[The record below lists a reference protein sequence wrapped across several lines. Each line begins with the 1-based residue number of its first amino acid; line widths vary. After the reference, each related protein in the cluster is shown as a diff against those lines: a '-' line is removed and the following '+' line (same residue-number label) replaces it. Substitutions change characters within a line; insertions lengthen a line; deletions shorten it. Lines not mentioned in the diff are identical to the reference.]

1 MLLKMVRL
9 RKVIPGKLQSLHAQ
23 EEELRKKATE
33 IMIDDERF
41 KLHLLAVQHAMDLA
55 DHFRQIPT
63 EDENTKL
70 IQILSMRLF
79 NAFGASAKL
88 ALSGYGQNSAL
99 IMRDILETVFL
110 LDFFNS
116 DRKSI
121 KRWRLADRKERMKNF
136 SPIRIREALDL
147 RDGFQNKK
155 RAQHYEFLSELAGHP
170 TMKSVLML
178 RPQQDGDAV
187 IGPFIAED
195 PFKAVLSEMGRLAI
209 QAGEVLDYFFPEMWD
224 GALET
229 RKSFTQVKQ
238 QWKVT
243 FYSTEPTT
251 PK

>member
-1 MLLKMVRL
+1 MMCF
-9 RKVIPGKLQSLHAQ
+9 RKAIPGKLQSLHAQ
-23 EEELRKKATE
+23 EEELRKKATK
-33 IMIDDERF
+33 IVIDDERF
-41 KLHLLAVQHAMDLA
+41 QLHLLAIQHAMNLA

-63 EDENTKL
+63 EDEDTKL
-70 IQILSMRLF
+70 IQVLSMRLF
-79 NAFGASAKL
+79 NAFGAGLKL

-99 IMRDILETVFL
+99 IMRDIFETVFL

-121 KRWRLADRKERMKNF
+121 ERWRLAKRKERMKNF
-136 SPIRIREALDL
+136 SPIQIRKALDL
-147 RDGFQNKK
+147 RDDFQNKK
-155 RAQHYEFLSELAGHP
+155 RAEHYEFLSELAGHP

-209 QAGEVLDYFFPEMWD
+209 QTGEVLDYFFPEMWG

-229 RKSFTQVKQ
+229 RRSFAQIKQ
-238 QWKVT
+238 QWMAT
-243 FYSTEPTT
+243 FYSSEP
-251 PK
+251 KASK